1 MNEDN
6 CILCPKCN
14 KKKPAIKSQCIKT
27 LPRMLMFV
35 LKRFEFN
42 FETMKKIKINDYYE
56 FPLEL
61 DMNKYT
67 DEYINNKN
75 DKQNNKY
82 NLKAVVVHQGFS
94 EGGHYYAFIKDNLSQ
109 EWYQFNDTRVNTFD
123 INELKDETFG
133 GKDKNQNEKNKNA
146 YLLFYEKIDQSN
158 CETFNKIK

>member
-109 EWYQFNDTRVNTFD
+109 EWYQFNDTRVNKFD
-123 INELKDETFG
+123 INEL
-133 GKDKNQNEKNKNA
+133 
-146 YLLFYEKIDQSN
+146 
-158 CETFNKIK
+158 